1 MSRQASFE
9 EAQITISKLSQT
21 IAEHDYFY
29 HVLDAPKISDR
40 EYDQLYSQLVA
51 LEKQYPTL
59 IRPDSPTQRVGG
71 QPLDQFEKQDHR
83 LPMLSLQNSYDVD
96 ELLAFDE
103 RVKKFLGFD
112 EQLEYFCS
120 PKLDGLAIELIYEN
134 GSLVSALTRGDGI
147 TGENVLSNVKTI
159 KSVPLKL
166 DSSRVEKVPSLLEVR
181 GEILIFKKDF
191 ATMNEEQEEAG
202 LAAFANPRNA
212 AAGTLRQLDP
222 QIAARRPLK
231 LFCYATGVVEGVS
244 FYSHDEMENFLAQLG
259 LPTLGVS
266 NAKSSEQFQKDLL
279 ADLKK
284 NSSPKTVAR
293 VGKSIDDA
301 AKYYSTINETRHQ
314 LPYDIDGVV
323 IKVNRLD
330 LQDRLGMIAR
340 SPRWANAVKFEPEQA
355 QTVIEEIRVQ
365 VGRTGALTPVAVMAP
380 VKVGGVTVS
389 HATLHNQDE
398 LDRKDIRPGDTVIV
412 QRAGDVIP
420 QVVSVLKEKRQKNSK
435 PFQLPKNCPIC
446 GEKALKPEG
455 EVILRCMNL
464 LCGARLK
471 ESLKHFVSRKAMNI
485 DKLGDRL
492 IDLFVEKK
500 LISSFSDIYRL
511 KYDDII
517 ALERQGEKSTQNLL
531 SSIEKSKKT
540 TLSRL
545 IYALGIRFV
554 GEQTA
559 RTLAKNFSSTEE
571 LFAAS
576 EEELTSLD
584 DIGPKVAQAIK
595 EAFSHQNFIHD
606 IKELFKLGVEY
617 SVAQKVPKGSS
628 LAGKTF
634 VITGTLPV
642 KRDEAKEFI
651 ESHGGKA
658 SGSVSKKTDYLLA
671 GAEAGSKLQK
681 AEALGVTVID
691 WEELQKLVL

>member
-1 MSRQASFE
+1 
-9 EAQITISKLSQT
+9 
-21 IAEHDYFY
+21 
-29 HVLDAPKISDR
+29 
-40 EYDQLYSQLVA
+40 
-51 LEKQYPTL
+51 
-59 IRPDSPTQRVGG
+59 
-71 QPLDQFEKQDHR
+71 
-83 LPMLSLQNSYDVD
+83 
-96 ELLAFDE
+96 
-103 RVKKFLGFD
+103 
-112 EQLEYFCS
+112 
-120 PKLDGLAIELIYEN
+120 
-134 GSLVSALTRGDGI
+134 
-147 TGENVLSNVKTI
+147 
-159 KSVPLKL
+159 
-166 DSSRVEKVPSLLEVR
+166 
-181 GEILIFKKDF
+181 
-191 ATMNEEQEEAG
+191 
-202 LAAFANPRNA
+202 
-212 AAGTLRQLDP
+212 
-222 QIAARRPLK
+222 
-231 LFCYATGVVEGVS
+231 
-244 FYSHDEMENFLAQLG
+244 
-259 LPTLGVS
+259 
-266 NAKSSEQFQKDLL
+266 
-279 ADLKK
+279 
-284 NSSPKTVAR
+284 
-293 VGKSIDDA
+293 
-301 AKYYSTINETRHQ
+301 
-314 LPYDIDGVV
+314 
-323 IKVNRLD
+323 
-330 LQDRLGMIAR
+330 
-340 SPRWANAVKFEPEQA
+340 
-355 QTVIEEIRVQ
+355 
-365 VGRTGALTPVAVMAP
+365 
-380 VKVGGVTVS
+380 
-389 HATLHNQDE
+389 
-398 LDRKDIRPGDTVIV
+398 
-412 QRAGDVIP
+412 
-420 QVVSVLKEKRQKNSK
+420 
-435 PFQLPKNCPIC
+435 
-446 GEKALKPEG
+446 
-455 EVILRCMNL
+455 
-464 LCGARLK
+464 
-471 ESLKHFVSRKAMNI
+471 MNI